1 MIYINVIISR
11 KMPKVT
17 GGNENIKI
25 GYAITVEKMLFQRLL
40 VTEDELRDMIYANYL
55 VQENDSY
62 KKLRIT
68 TQGEGLLPVIQQS
81 FKLRFPLR
89 SFFVVAQLHK
99 DYVQLTLNQV
109 VTESGSDHED
119 QETIVMQEEII
130 HIPNIYDA
138 LCFNMWSNITK
149 DNSLIQLCDTHKGY
163 NDNELLDIFS
173 LENQAEFTN
182 NLKEY
187 ISKEILT
194 RI

>member
-1 MIYINVIISR
+1 T
-11 KMPKVT
+11 PKIA
-17 GGNENIKI
+17 GGNENIKT
-25 GYAITVEKMLFQRLL
+25 GYAITIEKALLQRLL
-40 VTEDELRDMIYANYL
+40 VTEDELRDMIYTSNL

-81 FKLRFPLR
+81 FKLSFPLK

-109 VTESGSDHED
+109 VTKSGSNHED
-119 QETIVMQEEII
+119 QETIVIQEEII
-130 HIPNIYDA
+130 PIPNIYDA
-138 LCFNMWSNITK
+138 LCFNMWSNITE
-149 DNSLIQLCDTHKGY
+149 DSSLIQLCDTHKGY

-187 ISKEILT
+187 ISKDVSNLK
-194 RI
+194 